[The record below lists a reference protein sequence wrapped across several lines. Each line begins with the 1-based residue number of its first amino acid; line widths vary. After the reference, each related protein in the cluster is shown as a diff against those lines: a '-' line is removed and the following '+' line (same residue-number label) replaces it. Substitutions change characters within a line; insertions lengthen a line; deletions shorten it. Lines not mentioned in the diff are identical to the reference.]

1 LRRILVASIGGLRA
15 ADDVAKPL
23 EFDHLRVGFST
34 RAGVEPTLVSGADG
48 VGASNRDRTGD
59 LQGHNLAL

>member
-1 LRRILVASIGGLRA
+1 LRPLLAPASIGGLRIPRLFQI
-15 ADDVAKPL
+15 DR
-23 EFDHLRVGFST
+23 LRVGFD
-34 RAGVEPTLVSGADG
+34 RGGAEPTLVSEADG